1 MEILQQPWFNR
12 FNPME
17 YDRIIGKLRY
27 NKIFWGTC
35 CVIFLLNLFFY
46 ASIIKRQSKKIDEL
60 RYLYAKTR
68 NIGIF
73 DKKDTATKHILA
85 RDAIQL
91 FRDKLLNK
99 STFPD
104 HVKELY
110 DAINGQGLSITTMI
124 FKPEL
129 VDNLSLWKYTTSFK
143 VSGQYAKLK
152 GLLAEI
158 QESPS
163 LFCIESLSFK
173 NQSKNEE
180 LVDLNLSIST
190 YFK

>member
-1 MEILQQPWFNR
+1 
-12 FNPME
+12 ME
-17 YDRIIGKLRY
+17 YDSIIGKLRY
-27 NKIFWGTC
+27 NKIFWCAC
-35 CVIFLLNLFFY
+35 CVILLLNLFFY
-46 ASIIKRQSKKIDEL
+46 ALSIKRQSKKIDEL
-60 RYLYAKTR
+60 RCLYAKTR
-68 NIGIF
+68 NIGTF
-73 DKKDTATKHILA
+73 DKNDKTTKYILA
-85 RDAIQL
+85 RDAIQS

-99 STFPD
+99 FAFPD

-110 DAINGQGLSITTMI
+110 DAINRQGLSISTMT

-129 VDNLSLWKYTTSFK
+129 LDNLSLWKYTASFK

-173 NQSKNEE
+173 NQSKKEE

-190 YFK
+190 YFRPSP

>member
-1 MEILQQPWFNR
+1 
-12 FNPME
+12 ME

-27 NKIFWGTC
+27 NKIFWSTC
-35 CVIFLLNLFFY
+35 CVILILNLFFY
-46 ASIIKRQSKKIDEL
+46 ASIIKRQGKKIDEL
-60 RYLYAKTR
+60 RYSYTKTR
-68 NIGIF
+68 NIGTF
-73 DKKDTATKHILA
+73 DKNDKTTKYILA
-85 RDAIQL
+85 KDAIQS
-91 FRDKLLNK
+91 FRDKLHNN

-110 DAINGQGLSITTMI
+110 DAIIGQGLSISTMT

-129 VDNLSLWKYTTSFK
+129 LDNLSLWKYTTSFK

-173 NQSKNEE
+173 NQSKNKE

-190 YFK
+190 YLN

>member
-1 MEILQQPWFNR
+1 
-12 FNPME
+12 ME
-17 YDRIIGKLRY
+17 YDRIIDKLRY
-27 NKIFWGTC
+27 NKIFWSTC
-35 CVIFLLNLFFY
+35 CVILLLNLFFY
-46 ASIIKRQSKKIDEL
+46 ALIIKKQSKKIDEL

-68 NIGIF
+68 NIGTF
-73 DKKDTATKHILA
+73 DKNDKTAKHILA
-85 RDAIQL
+85 KDAMQS

-99 STFPD
+99 SAFPD

-110 DAINGQGLSITTMI
+110 YIINGQGLSISTMT
-124 FKPEL
+124 FKPEP
-129 VDNLSLWKYTTSFK
+129 VNNLLLWKYTTSFK

-190 YFK
+190 YLN

>member
-1 MEILQQPWFNR
+1 
-12 FNPME
+12 ME
-17 YDRIIGKLRY
+17 YDRIIGELRY

-35 CVIFLLNLFFY
+35 CVILLLNLFFY
-46 ASIIKRQSKKIDEL
+46 ASIIKKQSKKIDEL

-68 NIGIF
+68 HIENF
-73 DKKDTATKHILA
+73 DKNDKTTKYILA
-85 RDAIQL
+85 RDAIQS
-91 FRDKLLNK
+91 FRDKLLDH

-104 HVKELY
+104 YVKELY
-110 DAINGQGLSITTMI
+110 NAINGQGLSIGTMT

-129 VDNLSLWKYTTSFK
+129 VDNFSLWKYTTSFK

-190 YFK
+190 YFRPSP

>member
-1 MEILQQPWFNR
+1 
-12 FNPME
+12 ME
-17 YDRIIGKLRY
+17 YDSIIGKLRY
-27 NKIFWGTC
+27 NKIFWSVC
-35 CVIFLLNLFFY
+35 CVILLLNLVFY
-46 ASIIKRQSKKIDEL
+46 ALIIKIQSKKIDEL
-60 RYLYAKTR
+60 RCLYAKTR
-68 NIGIF
+68 NIGTF
-73 DKKDTATKHILA
+73 DKNDKTTKYILA
-85 RDAIQL
+85 KDAVQS
-91 FRDKLLNK
+91 FRDKLHNK
-99 STFPD
+99 FAFPD

-110 DAINGQGLSITTMI
+110 DAINGQGLSISTMT

-129 VDNLSLWKYTTSFK
+129 VNNLSLWKYTTSFK

-190 YFK
+190 YFNLSQIEDF

>member
-1 MEILQQPWFNR
+1 
-12 FNPME
+12 ME
-17 YDRIIGKLRY
+17 YDRIVGKLRY
-27 NKIFWGTC
+27 NKIFWSTC
-35 CVIFLLNLFFY
+35 CVILLLNLFFY
-46 ASIIKRQSKKIDEL
+46 ALIIKIQSKKIDEL
-60 RYLYAKTR
+60 RCLYAKTR
-68 NIGIF
+68 YIGTF
-73 DKKDTATKHILA
+73 DKNDTTTKHILA
-85 RDAIQL
+85 KDAIQS

-99 STFPD
+99 FAFPD

-110 DAINGQGLSITTMI
+110 DAINGQGLSISTMT

-129 VDNLSLWKYTTSFK
+129 VNNLSLWKYTTSFK

-152 GLLAEI
+152 GLLTEI
-158 QESPS
+158 QELPS

-190 YFK
+190 YFNLSQIEDF